1 MASRVIRKYKEVV
14 DSVEEVV
21 EDLEDELEWV
31 NNRIS
36 ILEGDVDEAI
46 NVVETMPDRM
56 LYTKDEIGQ
65 IEELSNLITHR
76 TRLTVVIT
84 DLRMALAHRGVS

>member
-1 MASRVIRKYKEVV
+1 MASRVIRKYKEAV

-21 EDLEDELEWV
+21 EGLEAELEWV
-31 NNRIS
+31 NNRIA

-46 NVVETMPDRM
+46 NDVETMPDRM
-56 LYTKDEIGQ
+56 LYTKGEIGQ
-65 IEELSNLITHR
+65 IEELRNLITHR

-84 DLRMALAHRGVS
+84 DLRMALAHS